1 MAIGALISLIHVK
14 AYLLCIDF
22 QPLYIFPQIVFLS
35 LRIVNRSKFV
45 TEGFLQRI
53 YLAWEYLNGSI
64 YLGVFLEIF
73 LKKKNGKIDHVC
85 FILDNRSCL
94 VRGIREIITDENH
107 YHICRIFDQFE
118 SLLLMGAFFSPAF
131 WKLIHIYLIIVS
143 ELLKMIY
150 PSLLKMF
157 FFLFSNDFTDS
168 LFQNL

>member
-85 FILDNRSCL
+85 FILDNRSCV
-94 VRGIREIITDENH
+94 VRRYLWDYHRWKSLPHLQDIWPVWIFIT
-107 YHICRIFDQFE
+107 YG
-118 SLLLMGAFFSPAF
+118 S
-131 WKLIHIYLIIVS
+131 
-143 ELLKMIY
+143 
-150 PSLLKMF
+150 
-157 FFLFSNDFTDS
+157 FFLSSPLETFSHLFDHCFRIIENDIP
-168 LFQNL
+168 